1 MFIHDLQ
8 AHVRYEIV
16 SSVQKEVGAR
26 SVAAPGNRKR
36 GSKLSSAKREELYLR
51 EARKIWGYT
60 HFRCSKTTIGTKTD
74 K

>member
-26 SVAAPGNRKR
+26 SVAAPGNRK
-36 GSKLSSAKREELYLR
+36 GGLQTIER
-51 EARKIWGYT
+51 EARGVISARSAKNLGL
-60 HFRCSKTTIGTKTD
+60 RPLPVQ
-74 K
+74 